1 MEAPR
6 ISLRL
11 AKQDFKFSVAHFTLF
26 GPRQAEPLHGHNY
39 RLARRGTG
47 TQLDDA
53 GLLVGADRLKQLAR
67 ALCESLDDKVLLPAA
82 SPWIE
87 LAAVEGGVECR
98 YDGRVY
104 RFPADEVLELPLANT
119 SMELLARFAWERLAD
134 GARALGVAG
143 LDRLEV
149 EIAETDGQSCAW
161 SAPLTDRAG
170 DPARP

>member
-1 MEAPR
+1 MP
-6 ISLRL
+6 
-11 AKQDFKFSVAHFTLF
+11 
-26 GPRQAEPLHGHNY
+26 
-39 RLARRGTG
+39 TG
-47 TQLDDA
+47 
-53 GLLVGADRLKQLAR
+53 GAD
-67 ALCESLDDKVLLPAA
+67 
-82 SPWIE
+82 
-87 LAAVEGGVECR
+87 
-98 YDGRVY
+98 
-104 RFPADEVLELPLANT
+104 FVLELPLANT